1 MISIDLGV
9 IRSKVTVTRADSF
22 STVSGLKLKGFF
34 DPGLMILHMYNV
46 YGPQMISIDLGVI
59 RSKVKVTRA
68 DSFSTIS
75 GL

>member
-1 MISIDLGV
+1 MMLQRLGDSDQV
-9 IRSKVTVTRADSF
+9 KFSSKGDELV
-22 STVSGLKLKGFF
+22 
-34 DPGLMILHMYNV
+34 
-46 YGPQMISIDLGVI
+46 MISIDLGVI